1 MREGS
6 PVKRKGLLVSI
17 ALRIRLSRARA
28 SAFGKRGGR
37 HPTIMI
43 LGTGNHFL
51 YGGLIIL
58 IITATII
65 TITAG
70 TNCRKTHIVVRQSH
84 TVSCNSVIHKALYL
98 PATSNSTSCNPQ
110 QASIPKR
117 CRFLMVFLLDGCDKM
132 LLRFI

>member
-1 MREGS
+1 
-6 PVKRKGLLVSI
+6 
-17 ALRIRLSRARA
+17 
-28 SAFGKRGGR
+28 
-37 HPTIMI
+37 MI

-58 IITATII
+58 TITATITTI

-70 TNCRKTHIVVRQSH
+70 TNCLKTHEVVRQSH
-84 TVSCNSVIHKALYL
+84 TVSCNSFIHKALYL
-98 PATSNSTSCNPQ
+98 PATRNSTSCNPQ